1 MIPPNSMDPP
11 SDSRCAIES
20 ALGAHRPVIVGDD
33 EADRRAAVMLVL
45 RQSDDVEALFVQ
57 RAEVER
63 DPWSGHMA
71 LPGGRADPGDRDLV
85 HTALREL
92 REETAL
98 TIPRHGVLG
107 RLDDVHPSNRRL
119 PSIAVTPFV
128 GWLESDAGIEPN
140 FEIQDHVWI
149 PVSTLRDPDHRSELR
164 LRDRGEDRVF
174 PTIEYR
180 GYTIWGLTLRIV
192 HGFLAVIG

>member
-1 MIPPNSMDPP
+1 MDGTP
-11 SDSRCAIES
+11 SARAAIEA
-20 ALGAHRPVIVGDD
+20 ALGEHRPVIVSDA
-33 EADRRAAVMLVL
+33 EVERRAAVTLVL
-45 RQSDDVEALFVQ
+45 RGADEVDALFVQ

-71 LPGGRADPGDRDLV
+71 LPGGRADPEDPDLM

-98 TIPRHGVLG
+98 TISPHQVLG
-107 RLDDVHPSNRRL
+107 RLDDVHPASRQL

-128 GWLESDAGIEPN
+128 AWLETDAHIEPSP
-140 FEIQDHVWI
+140 EIQDHVWI
-149 PVSTLRDPDHRSELR
+149 PLAVLRDPRYRSELR
-164 LRDRGEDRVF
+164 LRVEGADRAF

-180 GYTIWGLTLRIV
+180 DYTIWGLTLGIV
-192 HGFLAVIG
+192 HGFLGVIG

>member
-1 MIPPNSMDPP
+1 MDSAP
-11 SDSRCAIES
+11 DARTAIEA

-33 EADRRAAVMLVL
+33 EAERRAAVMLVL
-45 RQSDDVEALFVQ
+45 READDVAVLFVQ

-71 LPGGRADPGDRDLV
+71 LPGGRADPEDHDLV

-98 TIPRHGVLG
+98 TIPRNGVLG
-107 RLDDVHPSNRRL
+107 RLDDVHPVSRQL

-128 GWLESDAGIEPN
+128 AWLEAGAHVEPN
-140 FEIQDHVWI
+140 PEIQDHVWI
-149 PVSTLRDPDHRSELR
+149 PLIALCDPDHRSELQVR
-164 LRDRGEDRVF
+164 VKGGERVY
-174 PTIEYR
+174 PAIEYQ
-180 GYTIWGLTLRIV
+180 GYTIWGLTLRII